1 MHAWWIRQT
10 TTKINTILLGQYRNI
25 LKKQRGEEKRVSTCA
40 AENEIKKEQKKCGNV
55 HQQWCRKRDSLLTEK
70 NSSLMNSMNMFPE
83 KSKNRMKKDQN
94 EQERK
99 GLNAKMRNEINI
111 SGWNRKREKK

>member
-1 MHAWWIRQT
+1 
-10 TTKINTILLGQYRNI
+10 
-25 LKKQRGEEKRVSTCA
+25 
-40 AENEIKKEQKKCGNV
+40 
-55 HQQWCRKRDSLLTEK
+55 
-70 NSSLMNSMNMFPE
+70 MNMFPE

-111 SGWNRKREKK
+111 SG